1 MKEVNSG
8 DGTKTAKKALLDSY
22 KNRGF
27 IKSFEVKEPIKFD
40 RPYPL
45 LTNPFMDWLMSWDLS
60 GLTYLEIGS
69 GASTK
74 FLMKHF
80 KDVTSIEPD
89 LKYYEYLKDSGLDS
103 NVVYKNQNELELEA
117 GNFSVDQYYDFCLID
132 CNLNRFSLMTNILKK
147 TKFAYLIFDSTEW
160 FPNTTELIRDSGYST
175 QIDFWG
181 FKNSQNWESSTSVF
195 INDSIKLRL
204 NKINR
209 FPAPGAVRLYEKNNW
224 DIEKLSTD

>member
-1 MKEVNSG
+1 MIQ
-8 DGTKTAKKALLDSY
+8 TKMRS
-22 KNRGF
+22 
-27 IKSFEVKEPIKFD
+27 
-40 RPYPL
+40 
-45 LTNPFMDWLMSWDLS
+45 
-60 GLTYLEIGS
+60 
-69 GASTK
+69 
-74 FLMKHF
+74 
-80 KDVTSIEPD
+80 
-89 LKYYEYLKDSGLDS
+89 
-103 NVVYKNQNELELEA
+103 
-117 GNFSVDQYYDFCLID
+117 
-132 CNLNRFSLMTNILKK
+132 NILKK